1 MLVSCADRSA
11 ATRSSRPA
19 EASAPVA
26 DKPRREVEALI
37 AEIRSRTPSP
47 AEVIGVVRNAA
58 GGELSACRLEQIA
71 QDIRALY
78 GWR

>member
-11 ATRSSRPA
+11 ARSSRPA
-19 EASAPVA
+19 ETSAPAA
-26 DKPRREVEALI
+26 DKPRHEVEALL

-47 AEVIGVVRNAA
+47 AEIIGVVRNAA
-58 GGELSACRLEQIA
+58 GGELSARRLEQIA

>member
-19 EASAPVA
+19 ETSAA
-26 DKPRREVEALI
+26 DKPRHEVEALL

-47 AEVIGVVRNAA
+47 AEIIGVVRNAA
-58 GGELSACRLEQIA
+58 GGELSARRLEQIA

>member
-19 EASAPVA
+19 ETSVPAA
-26 DKPRREVEALI
+26 DKPRHEVEALL

-47 AEVIGVVRNAA
+47 AEIIGVVRNAA
-58 GGELSACRLEQIA
+58 GSELSARRLEQIA

>member
-1 MLVSCADRSA
+1 MRVSCADRSA

-19 EASAPVA
+19 ETSAPA
-26 DKPRREVEALI
+26 DKPRREVEALL

-47 AEVIGVVRNAA
+47 AQVIGVVRNAA
-58 GGELSACRLEQIA
+58 GGELSAGRLEQIA

>member
-19 EASAPVA
+19 ETSAPA
-26 DKPRREVEALI
+26 DKPRREVEALL

-58 GGELSACRLEQIA
+58 GELSAGRLEQIA